1 MDMEKIRDLM
11 LKRAKSSHTLMLLA
25 GAYLLYLAYDM
36 LKLSDFPPEESK
48 VLFYIFSAL
57 FIIVGILFVA
67 FSGYALAKG
76 YYRENVTTDMEE
88 DLEDLDPDN
97 EFEDRLCED
106 EPEESL
112 PGDGEADAA
121 DEQESDSADV

>member
-25 GAYLLYLAYDM
+25 GVYLLYLAYDM

-48 VLFYIFSAL
+48 ALFYIFAVV
-57 FIIVGILFVA
+57 FIIFGAVFVA

-76 YYRENVTTDMEE
+76 YYRENVTTDIEE
-88 DLEDLDPDN
+88 DLEELDPDN

-121 DEQESDSADV
+121 NEQESDSADV